1 MRRCNRLMLLA
12 ALLAIAPILS
22 ACESFD
28 MDKFDIFNLNE
39 KKKLPG
45 DRKSVFPEGVPGVSQ
60 GVPPEMVKG
69 HQPPP
74 ETANALPP
82 EPAKP
87 EAAKPKPKR
96 VARPPQPAA
105 QPSAQNQGAGPAQQR
120 QPPQSAQ
127 PSWPAPG
134 QQQPA
139 QTAWPP
145 PPSGTFSR

>member
-1 MRRCNRLMLLA
+1 MRRCNRWMLLA
-12 ALLAIAPILS
+12 SLLAIAPILS

-45 DRKSVFPEGVPGVSQ
+45 DRKPVFPEGVPGVSQ
-60 GVPPEMVKG
+60 GVPAEMVKG
-69 HQPPP
+69 HQPPA

-87 EAAKPKPKR
+87 EAAKPKPKPKPKR

-105 QPSAQNQGAGPAQQR
+105 QPAAQNQDAWPAQQ
-120 QPPQSAQ
+120 QQQQPQSAQ
-127 PSWPAPG
+127 SPWPAPG
-134 QQQPA
+134 QQQA
-139 QTAWPP
+139 PP
-145 PPSGTFSR
+145 PGTFSR